1 MSTPARACGL
11 NQRFDT
17 AVWVP
22 DEADARSAFREL
34 VRRPFRLDAVT
45 VLERHEFDVADAARF
60 AGVAKAPA
68 TERRQTG
75 WERGDAPQ
83 PADRHGTPGKEGGP
97 GSRSYCSDTTPAA
110 TKCKATDGHL
120 AEPTKLSSA
129 NLPGPMCWTLGET
142 TRPILSDAARRSI
155 NVPST
160 APSIPCAIRRRSFN
174 RDGGR
179 NGTPNDCRLR
189 HQRQRD

>member
-22 DEADARSAFREL
+22 DEADARSAFRDL

-120 AEPTKLSSA
+120 ADHKTVFGEFA
-129 NLPGPMCWTLGET
+129 GPHVL
-142 TRPILSDAARRSI
+142 DARRDDTS
-155 NVPST
+155 NSQRRRASVDQ
-160 APSIPCAIRRRSFN
+160 CAI
-174 RDGGR
+174 DGSV
-179 NGTPNDCRLR
+179 NSVCYKAPVI
-189 HQRQRD
+189 Q